1 MDNLFTLINEKYYV
15 GHYLPYNSVGE
26 NNSDFNED
34 DEPLFTLR
42 KSNPRDH
49 FDGKHL
55 FYTFDKSVNGS
66 KEEFEKN
73 YGNPLCEVTVQ
84 RSTFVVEE
92 NEDKICLKVFYCGKH
107 RKAGEVFFR
116 KSTKLN
122 YITFNKKTN
131 IFTVGKNTE
140 YHKKRGKGK
149 GSVLRR
155 NSFPIS
161 LTTDAYHSFMNGL
174 DDTQKYNLE
183 IIEGINLFLSKIG
196 AEKVLNYTELPMS
209 LFGCLLDKQGVKK
222 PDNWRGYYK
231 VYPKPTKKD
240 YQKNGFKMV
249 DTYMKLHNVSSEKI
263 KKVLHKVQN
272 PCFKSIKMLMDIFGR
287 DFILQRPEEELC
299 IIFNTKIDE
308 SPFQP
313 VRHYF
318 ENFSKRDM
326 SNCYQIYLISKTDH
340 LASTHSFYD
349 HVRFF
354 DVLSRNEPIKWM
366 SKTLKEFN
374 AEHSTWSD
382 KVDFYTRGKY
392 SRQYSN
398 EFVERV
404 SRPIITKDGMV
415 FTPVVLQSS
424 EEYVNESVHQSNC
437 VRTYQDRPSSL
448 IISLRKEDGERASI
462 EYRPSIG
469 KFGMNVNQPI
479 NFKRVQTLGRF
490 NNVLDDTWH
499 GAIFDL
505 DVRLKTVT
513 LKTWGNPI
521 AEFVTGGGRKEY
533 NFVFDK
539 DGQLNWEHLTN
550 SIDIG
555 DDLPYI
561 DFEW

>member
-1 MDNLFTLINEKYYV
+1 MDNLFRLINEKHYV
-15 GHYLPYNSVGE
+15 GYYLPYNTVGE
-26 NNSDFNED
+26 IADSILV
-34 DEPLFTLR
+34 EPFGL
-42 KSNPRDH
+42 KNKYHAKES
-49 FDGKHL
+49 FDGKHYV
-55 FYTFDKSVNGS
+55 FTFDKSVNND

-73 YGNPLCEVTVQ
+73 YGNPLCDVTVF

-149 GSVLRR
+149 GSVVRR
-155 NSFPIS
+155 NSFPVS
-161 LTTDAYHSFMNGL
+161 LTTDVYHSFMNGL
-174 DDTQKYNLE
+174 DDTKTYNLE
-183 IIEGINLFLSKIG
+183 ITEGINLFLSKIG
-196 AEKVLNYTELPMS
+196 AEKVLNYIGLPMS

-222 PDNWRGYYK
+222 PDNWRGYYN

-240 YQKNGFKMV
+240 YKKYGFKMV
-249 DTYMKLHNVSSEKI
+249 DAYMKLNDVSSEKI

-272 PCFKSIKMLMDIFGR
+272 PCFQSIKMLMDIFGR

-299 IIFNTKIDE
+299 IVFNTKSDE
-308 SPFQP
+308 SPFEP
-313 VRHYF
+313 VNNYF
-318 ENFSKRDM
+318 ENFGKRDM
-326 SNCYQIYLISKTDH
+326 SNCYQIYLLSKTDH
-340 LASTHSFYD
+340 NLSTHTFYD

-354 DVLSRNEPIKWM
+354 DVISRYEPVKWM

-374 AEHSTWSD
+374 SEHTIWSD
-382 KVDFYTRGKY
+382 KVDFYTTGRY

-404 SRPIITKDGMV
+404 SEPIITSDKIT
-415 FTPVVLQSS
+415 FNPLVLQSS

-437 VRTYQDRPSSL
+437 VRTYQNRPSSL

-469 KFGMNVNQPI
+469 TNENQPVI
-479 NFKRVQTLGRF
+479 FKRVQTLGRF
-490 NNVLDDTWH
+490 NGQLDDTWDD
-499 GAIFDL
+499 AISIL
-505 DVRLKTVT
+505 DNRLKRISNEV
-513 LKTWGNPI
+513 WGNPV

-533 NFVFDK
+533 NFIFDK
-539 DGQLNWEHLTN
+539 NGQLNWEHLTN

>member
-1 MDNLFTLINEKYYV
+1 MDNLFRLINEKHYV

-26 NNSDFNED
+26 IADSILV
-34 DEPLFTLR
+34 EPFGLKNKYHAR
-42 KSNPRDH
+42 ES
-49 FDGKHL
+49 FDGKHYI
-55 FYTFDKSVNGS
+55 FTFDKSVNND

-73 YGNPLCEVTVQ
+73 YGNPHCDVTDF

-92 NEDKICLKVFYCGKH
+92 NEDKICLFYCGKH

-149 GSVLRR
+149 GSVVRR

-174 DDTQKYNLE
+174 DDAKTYNLE
-183 IIEGINLFLSKIG
+183 ITEGINLFLSKIG
-196 AEKVLNYTELPMS
+196 AEKVLNYIGLPMS

-222 PDNWRGYYK
+222 PDNWRGYYD

-240 YQKNGFKMV
+240 YKKYGFKMV
-249 DTYMKLHNVSSEKI
+249 DAYMKLNNVSSEKI

-299 IIFNTKIDE
+299 IVFNTKSDE
-308 SPFQP
+308 SPFEP
-313 VRHYF
+313 VNNYF
-318 ENFSKRDM
+318 ENFGKRDM
-326 SNCYQIYLISKTDH
+326 SNCYQIYLLSKTDH
-340 LASTHSFYD
+340 NLSTHTFYD

-354 DVLSRNEPIKWM
+354 DVISRYEPVKWM

-374 AEHSTWSD
+374 AEHTIWSD
-382 KVDFYTRGKY
+382 KVDFYTTGRY

-404 SRPIITKDGMV
+404 SNPIITSDRIT
-415 FTPVVLQSS
+415 FNPLVLQSS

-437 VRTYQDRPSSL
+437 VRTYQNRPSSL

-469 KFGMNVNQPI
+469 TNENQPVI
-479 NFKRVQTLGRF
+479 FKRVQTLGRF
-490 NNVLDDTWH
+490 NGQLDDTWDD
-499 GAIFDL
+499 AISIL
-505 DVRLKTVT
+505 DNRLKRISNEV
-513 LKTWGNPI
+513 WGNPV

-533 NFVFDK
+533 NFIFDK
-539 DGQLNWEHLTN
+539 NGQLNWEHLSN

>member
-1 MDNLFTLINEKYYV
+1 MDNLFRLINEKHYV
-15 GHYLPYNSVGE
+15 GYYLPYNTVGE
-26 NNSDFNED
+26 IADSILV
-34 DEPLFTLR
+34 EPFGLKNKYHAR
-42 KSNPRDH
+42 ES
-49 FDGKHL
+49 FDGKHYI
-55 FYTFDKSVNGS
+55 FTFDKSVNND

-73 YGNPLCEVTVQ
+73 YGNPLCDVTVF

-149 GSVLRR
+149 GSVVRR

-161 LTTDAYHSFMNGL
+161 LTTDGYHSFMNGL
-174 DDTQKYNLE
+174 DDAKTYNLE
-183 IIEGINLFLSKIG
+183 ITEGINLFLSKIG
-196 AEKVLNYTELPMS
+196 AEKVLNYIGLPMS

-222 PDNWRGYYK
+222 PDNWRGYYD

-240 YQKNGFKMV
+240 YKKYGFKMV
-249 DTYMKLHNVSSEKI
+249 DAYMKLNNVSSEKI

-299 IIFNTKIDE
+299 IVFNTKSDE
-308 SPFQP
+308 SPFEP
-313 VRHYF
+313 VNNYF
-318 ENFSKRDM
+318 ENFGKRDM
-326 SNCYQIYLISKTDH
+326 SNCYQIYLLSKTDH
-340 LASTHSFYD
+340 NLSTHTFYD

-354 DVLSRNEPIKWM
+354 DVISRYEPVKWM

-374 AEHSTWSD
+374 AEHTIWSD
-382 KVDFYTRGKY
+382 KVDFYTTGRY

-404 SRPIITKDGMV
+404 SEPIITSDKIT
-415 FTPVVLQSS
+415 FNPLVLQSS
-424 EEYVNESVHQSNC
+424 EDYVNESVHQSNC
-437 VRTYQDRPSSL
+437 VRTYQNRPSSL

-469 KFGMNVNQPI
+469 MNENQPVI
-479 NFKRVQTLGRF
+479 FKRVQTLGRF
-490 NNVLDDTWH
+490 NGQLDDTWDD
-499 GAIFDL
+499 AISIL
-505 DVRLKTVT
+505 DNRLKRISNEV
-513 LKTWGNPI
+513 WGNPV

-533 NFVFDK
+533 NFIFDK
-539 DGQLNWEHLTN
+539 NGQLNWEHLSN

>member
-1 MDNLFTLINEKYYV
+1 MDNLFKLINEKYYV

-34 DEPLFTLR
+34 DEPLFILR

-149 GSVLRR
+149 GSVVRR

-161 LTTDAYHSFMNGL
+161 LTTDGYHSFMNGL
-174 DDTQKYNLE
+174 DDAKTYNLE
-183 IIEGINLFLSKIG
+183 ITEGINLFLSKIG
-196 AEKVLNYTELPMS
+196 AEKIINYVSLPMS
-209 LFGCLLDKQGVKK
+209 LFGCLLDKQGIKK
-222 PDNWRGYYK
+222 PDNWRGYYNI
-231 VYPKPTKKD
+231 YPKPTKKD
-240 YQKNGFKMV
+240 YKKYGFKMV
-249 DTYMKLHNVSSEKI
+249 DAYMKLNDVSSEKI

-382 KVDFYTRGKY
+382 KVDFYTTGKY

-404 SRPIITKDGMV
+404 SKPIITSDRMV
-415 FTPVVLQSS
+415 FNPLVLQTS
-424 EEYVNESVHQSNC
+424 EEYVDESVHQSNC
-437 VRTYQDRPSSL
+437 VRTYQNRPSSL
-448 IISLRKEDGERASI
+448 IISLHKDNGDRASI

-469 KFGMNVNQPI
+469 KFGMNENQPV

-490 NNVLDDTWH
+490 NNMLDDTWDD
-499 GAIFDL
+499 AISIL
-505 DVRLKTVT
+505 DIRLKSITKEV
-513 LKTWGNPI
+513 WGNPI

>member
-1 MDNLFTLINEKYYV
+1 MDNLFTLINEKHYV

-34 DEPLFTLR
+34 DEPLFILR

-149 GSVLRR
+149 SSVVRR

-161 LTTDAYHSFMNGL
+161 LTTDGYHSFMNGL
-174 DDTQKYNLE
+174 DDAKTYNLE
-183 IIEGINLFLSKIG
+183 ITEGINLFLSKIG
-196 AEKVLNYTELPMS
+196 AEKIINYASLPMS

-222 PDNWRGYYK
+222 PDNWRGYYNI
-231 VYPKPTKKD
+231 YPKPTKKD
-240 YQKNGFKMV
+240 YKKYGFKMV
-249 DTYMKLHNVSSEKI
+249 DTYMKLNNVSSEKI

-437 VRTYQDRPSSL
+437 VRTYQNRPSSL
-448 IISLRKEDGERASI
+448 IISLRKEDDERASI

-469 KFGMNVNQPI
+469 KFGMNENQPV

-490 NNVLDDTWH
+490 NNMLDETWDD
-499 GAIFDL
+499 AIFDL
-505 DVRLKTVT
+505 DIRLKTVT

-539 DGQLNWEHLTN
+539 DGQLNWEHLIN

>member
-1 MDNLFTLINEKYYV
+1 MDNLFRLINEKHYV

-26 NNSDFNED
+26 IADSILV
-34 DEPLFTLR
+34 EPFGL
-42 KSNPRDH
+42 KNKYHAKES
-49 FDGKHL
+49 FDGKHYV
-55 FYTFDKSVNGS
+55 FTFDKSVNND

-73 YGNPLCEVTVQ
+73 YGNPLCDVTVF

-149 GSVLRR
+149 GSVVRR
-155 NSFPIS
+155 NSFPVS
-161 LTTDAYHSFMNGL
+161 LTTDVYHSFMNGL
-174 DDTQKYNLE
+174 DDTKTYNLE
-183 IIEGINLFLSKIG
+183 ITEGINVFLSKIG
-196 AEKVLNYTELPMS
+196 AEKVLNYIGLPMS

-222 PDNWRGYYK
+222 PDNWRGYYN

-240 YQKNGFKMV
+240 YKKYGFKMV
-249 DTYMKLHNVSSEKI
+249 DAYMKLNDVSSEKI

-272 PCFKSIKMLMDIFGR
+272 PCFQSIKMLMDIFGR

-299 IIFNTKIDE
+299 IIFSTKTDE

-318 ENFSKRDM
+318 ENFGKRDM
-326 SNCYQIYLISKTDH
+326 SNCYQIYLLSKTDH
-340 LASTHSFYD
+340 NLSTHTFYD

-354 DVLSRNEPIKWM
+354 DIISKNEPVKWM

-374 AEHSTWSD
+374 AEHTIWSD
-382 KVDFYTRGKY
+382 KVDFYTTGRY

-404 SRPIITKDGMV
+404 SKPIITSDKIT
-415 FTPVVLQSS
+415 FNPLVLQSS

-437 VRTYQDRPSSL
+437 VRTYQNRPSSL

-469 KFGMNVNQPI
+469 MNENQPVI
-479 NFKRVQTLGRF
+479 FKRVQTLGRF
-490 NNVLDDTWH
+490 NGQLDDTWDD
-499 GAIFDL
+499 AISIL
-505 DVRLKTVT
+505 DNRLKSISNKV
-513 LKTWGNPI
+513 WGNPV

-533 NFVFDK
+533 NFIFDK
-539 DGQLNWEHLTN
+539 NGQLNWEHLTN

>member
-1 MDNLFTLINEKYYV
+1 MDNLFRLINEKHYV
-15 GHYLPYNSVGE
+15 GYYLPYNTVGE
-26 NNSDFNED
+26 IADSILV
-34 DEPLFTLR
+34 EPFGL
-42 KSNPRDH
+42 KNKYHAKES
-49 FDGKHL
+49 FDGKHYV
-55 FYTFDKSVNGS
+55 FTFDKSVNND

-73 YGNPLCEVTVQ
+73 YGNPLCDVTVF

-149 GSVLRR
+149 GSVVRR
-155 NSFPIS
+155 NSFPVS
-161 LTTDAYHSFMNGL
+161 LTTDVYHSFMNGL
-174 DDTQKYNLE
+174 DDTKTYNLE
-183 IIEGINLFLSKIG
+183 ITEGINLFLSKIG
-196 AEKVLNYTELPMS
+196 AEKVLNYIGLPMS

-222 PDNWRGYYK
+222 PDNWRGYYN

-240 YQKNGFKMV
+240 YKKYGFKMV
-249 DTYMKLHNVSSEKI
+249 DAYMKLNDVSSEKI

-299 IIFNTKIDE
+299 IIFSTKTDE

-318 ENFSKRDM
+318 ENFGKRDM
-326 SNCYQIYLISKTDH
+326 SNCYQIYLLSKTDH
-340 LASTHSFYD
+340 NLSTHTFYD

-354 DVLSRNEPIKWM
+354 DIISKNEPVKWM

-374 AEHSTWSD
+374 AEHTIWSD
-382 KVDFYTRGKY
+382 KVDFYTTGRY

-404 SRPIITKDGMV
+404 SKPIITSDKIT
-415 FTPVVLQSS
+415 FNPLVLQSS

-437 VRTYQDRPSSL
+437 VRTYQNRPSSL

-469 KFGMNVNQPI
+469 MNENQPVI
-479 NFKRVQTLGRF
+479 FKRVQTLGRF
-490 NNVLDDTWH
+490 NGQLDDTWDD
-499 GAIFDL
+499 AISIL
-505 DVRLKTVT
+505 DNRLKRISNEV
-513 LKTWGNPI
+513 WGNPV

-533 NFVFDK
+533 NFIFDK
-539 DGQLNWEHLTN
+539 NGQLNWEHLTN

>member
-1 MDNLFTLINEKYYV
+1 MDNLFRLINEKHYV
-15 GHYLPYNSVGE
+15 GYYLPYNTVGE
-26 NNSDFNED
+26 IADSILV
-34 DEPLFTLR
+34 EPFGL
-42 KSNPRDH
+42 KNKYHAKES
-49 FDGKHL
+49 FDGKHYV
-55 FYTFDKSVNGS
+55 FTFDKSVNND

-73 YGNPLCEVTVQ
+73 YGNPLCDVTVF

-149 GSVLRR
+149 GSVVRR
-155 NSFPIS
+155 NSFPVS
-161 LTTDAYHSFMNGL
+161 LTTDVYHSFMNGL
-174 DDTQKYNLE
+174 DDTKTYNLE
-183 IIEGINLFLSKIG
+183 ITEGINLFLSKIG
-196 AEKVLNYTELPMS
+196 AEKVLNYIGLPMS

-222 PDNWRGYYK
+222 PDNWRGYYN

-240 YQKNGFKMV
+240 YKKYGFKMV
-249 DTYMKLHNVSSEKI
+249 DAYMKLNDVSSEKI

-299 IIFNTKIDE
+299 IVFNTKSDE
-308 SPFQP
+308 SPFEP
-313 VRHYF
+313 VNNYF
-318 ENFSKRDM
+318 ENFGKRDM
-326 SNCYQIYLISKTDH
+326 SNCYQIYLLSKTDH
-340 LASTHSFYD
+340 NLSTHTFYD

-354 DVLSRNEPIKWM
+354 DIISKNEPVKWM

-374 AEHSTWSD
+374 AEHTIWSD
-382 KVDFYTRGKY
+382 KVDFYTTGRY

-404 SRPIITKDGMV
+404 SEPIITSDKIT
-415 FTPVVLQSS
+415 FNPLVLQSS

-437 VRTYQDRPSSL
+437 VRTYQNRPSSL

-469 KFGMNVNQPI
+469 TNENQPVI
-479 NFKRVQTLGRF
+479 FKRVQTLGRF
-490 NNVLDDTWH
+490 NGQLDDTWDD
-499 GAIFDL
+499 AISIL
-505 DVRLKTVT
+505 DNRLKRISNEV
-513 LKTWGNPI
+513 WGNPV

-533 NFVFDK
+533 NFIFDK
-539 DGQLNWEHLTN
+539 NGQLNWEHLTN

>member
-1 MDNLFTLINEKYYV
+1 MDNLFRLINEKHYV
-15 GHYLPYNSVGE
+15 GYYLPYNTVGE
-26 NNSDFNED
+26 IADSILV
-34 DEPLFTLR
+34 EPFGLKNKYHAR
-42 KSNPRDH
+42 ES
-49 FDGKHL
+49 FDGKHYV
-55 FYTFDKSVNGS
+55 FTFDKSVNND

-73 YGNPLCEVTVQ
+73 YGNPLCDVTVF

-149 GSVLRR
+149 GSVVRR

-174 DDTQKYNLE
+174 DDTKTYNLE
-183 IIEGINLFLSKIG
+183 ITEGINLFLSKIG
-196 AEKVLNYTELPMS
+196 AEKVLNYIGLPMS

-222 PDNWRGYYK
+222 PDNWRGYYD

-240 YQKNGFKMV
+240 YKKYGFKMV
-249 DTYMKLHNVSSEKI
+249 DAYMKLNNVSSEKI

-299 IIFNTKIDE
+299 IVFNTKSDE
-308 SPFQP
+308 SPFEP
-313 VRHYF
+313 VNNYF
-318 ENFSKRDM
+318 ENFGKRDM
-326 SNCYQIYLISKTDH
+326 SNCYQIYLLSKTDH
-340 LASTHSFYD
+340 NLSTHTFYD

-354 DVLSRNEPIKWM
+354 DVISRYEPVKWM

-374 AEHSTWSD
+374 AEHTIWSD
-382 KVDFYTRGKY
+382 KVDFYTTGRY

-404 SRPIITKDGMV
+404 SKPIITSDKIT
-415 FTPVVLQSS
+415 FNPLVLQSS

-437 VRTYQDRPSSL
+437 VRTYQNRPSSL

-469 KFGMNVNQPI
+469 MNENQPVI
-479 NFKRVQTLGRF
+479 FKRVQTLGRF
-490 NNVLDDTWH
+490 NGQLDDTWDD
-499 GAIFDL
+499 AISIL
-505 DVRLKTVT
+505 DNRLKRISNEV
-513 LKTWGNPI
+513 WGNPV
-521 AEFVTGGGRKEY
+521 AEFVTGGGIKEY
-533 NFVFDK
+533 NFIFDK
-539 DGQLNWEHLTN
+539 NGQLNWEHLTN

>member
-1 MDNLFTLINEKYYV
+1 MDNLFKLINEKHYV

-26 NNSDFNED
+26 IADSILV
-34 DEPLFTLR
+34 EPFGLKDKYHAR
-42 KSNPRDH
+42 ES
-49 FDGKHL
+49 FDGKHYV
-55 FYTFDKSVNGS
+55 FTFDKSVNNN

-73 YGNPLCEVTVQ
+73 YGNPLCDVTVH

-149 GSVLRR
+149 GSVVRR

-161 LTTDAYHSFMNGL
+161 LTTDGYHSFMNGL
-174 DDTQKYNLE
+174 DDAKTYNLE
-183 IIEGINLFLSKIG
+183 ITEGINMFLSKIG
-196 AEKVLNYTELPMS
+196 AEKVLNYTGLPMS

-222 PDNWRGYYK
+222 PDNWRGYYD
-231 VYPKPTKKD
+231 VFPKPIKKD
-240 YQKNGFKMV
+240 YKKYGFKMV
-249 DTYMKLHNVSSEKI
+249 DAYMKLNNVSSEKI

-272 PCFKSIKMLMDIFGR
+272 PCFKSIKMLMDIFGK
-287 DFILQRPEEELC
+287 DFILQRPEAELC
-299 IIFNTKIDE
+299 IIFNNKNDE

-318 ENFSKRDM
+318 ENFGKRDM
-326 SNCYQIYLISKTDH
+326 SNCYRIYLLSKTDH
-340 LASTHSFYD
+340 NLYAHTFYD
-349 HVRFF
+349 HLRFF
-354 DVLSRNEPIKWM
+354 DIISRNEPVKWM

-374 AEHSTWSD
+374 AEHTIWSD
-382 KVDFYTRGKY
+382 KVDFYTTGRY

-404 SRPIITKDGMV
+404 SKPIITSDRMV
-415 FTPVVLQSS
+415 FNPFVLQSS
-424 EEYVNESVHQSNC
+424 DEYVNESVHQSNC
-437 VRTYQDRPSSL
+437 VRTYQNRPSSL

-469 KFGMNVNQPI
+469 TNNNQPVI
-479 NFKRVQTLGRF
+479 FKRVQTLGRF
-490 NNVLDDTWH
+490 NGQLDDTWDD
-499 GAIFDL
+499 AISIL
-505 DVRLKTVT
+505 DNRLKSISNKV
-513 LKTWGNPI
+513 WGNPV

-533 NFVFDK
+533 NFIFDK
-539 DGQLNWEHLTN
+539 NGQLNWEHLTN

>member
-1 MDNLFTLINEKYYV
+1 MDNLFRLINEKHYV
-15 GHYLPYNSVGE
+15 GYYLPYNTVGE
-26 NNSDFNED
+26 IADSILV
-34 DEPLFTLR
+34 EPFGL
-42 KSNPRDH
+42 KNKYHAKES
-49 FDGKHL
+49 FDGKHYV
-55 FYTFDKSVNGS
+55 FTFDKSVNND

-73 YGNPLCEVTVQ
+73 YGNPLCDVTVF

-149 GSVLRR
+149 GSVVRR
-155 NSFPIS
+155 NSFPVS
-161 LTTDAYHSFMNGL
+161 LTTDVYHSFMNGL
-174 DDTQKYNLE
+174 DDTKTYNLE
-183 IIEGINLFLSKIG
+183 ITEGINLFLSKIG
-196 AEKVLNYTELPMS
+196 AEKVLNYIGLPMS

-222 PDNWRGYYK
+222 PDNWRGYYN

-240 YQKNGFKMV
+240 YKKYGFKMV
-249 DTYMKLHNVSSEKI
+249 DAYMKLNDVSSEKI

-299 IIFNTKIDE
+299 IVFNTKSDE
-308 SPFQP
+308 SPFEP
-313 VRHYF
+313 VNNYF
-318 ENFSKRDM
+318 ENFGKRDM
-326 SNCYQIYLISKTDH
+326 SNCYQIYLLSKTDH
-340 LASTHSFYD
+340 NLSTHTFYD

-354 DVLSRNEPIKWM
+354 DIISKNEPVKWM

-374 AEHSTWSD
+374 AEHTIWSD
-382 KVDFYTRGKY
+382 KVDFYTTGRY

-404 SRPIITKDGMV
+404 SKPIITSDRIT
-415 FTPVVLQSS
+415 FNPLVLQSS

-437 VRTYQDRPSSL
+437 VRTYQNRPSSL

-469 KFGMNVNQPI
+469 TNENQPVI
-479 NFKRVQTLGRF
+479 FKRVQTLGRF
-490 NNVLDDTWH
+490 NGQLDDTWDD
-499 GAIFDL
+499 AISIL
-505 DVRLKTVT
+505 DNRLKRISNEV
-513 LKTWGNPI
+513 WGNPV

-533 NFVFDK
+533 NFIFDK
-539 DGQLNWEHLTN
+539 NGQLNWEHLTN